1 MKTLFSLDSPVMKL
15 LRQFTDLMILN
26 LLWLLGCLPI
36 ITIGASTTALYQSII
51 KMRKGEDG
59 RPWSEFWN
67 FFRSNFKQATILFFV
82 VAVVI
87 ALTVV
92 DILVIVSFIPNTS
105 IFLKILMLLPFLLVI
120 PALGYVFPLQAQFD
134 NSVTNT
140 LKNAWIMSMI
150 HFLVS
155 IIVLV
160 INLIPVVMFLFF
172 QELFI
177 RFVPIWVCLGGSVI
191 AYANMTFLQGV
202 FAQYIPNDSKA
213 DSI

>member
-1 MKTLFSLDSPVMKL
+1 MKNLFSLDSPVMKL

-59 RPWSEFWN
+59 RPWSEFWH
-67 FFRSNFKQATILFFV
+67 FFKSNFKQATILFLM

-87 ALTVV
+87 ALTVL
-92 DILVIVSFIPNTS
+92 DILVIVTLIPNTS
-105 IFLKILMLLPFLLVI
+105 IFLKILMLLPFLLVV

-134 NSVTNT
+134 NSIINT

-155 IIVLV
+155 IIVMVL
-160 INLIPVVMFLFF
+160 NLIPVVIFLFYP
-172 QELFI
+172 ELFI
-177 RFVPIWVCLGGSVI
+177 RCVPIWVCLAGSVI
-191 AYANMTFLQGV
+191 AYANMALLDGV
-202 FAQYIPNDSKA
+202 FRQYIPAEDTQK
-213 DSI
+213 